1 MTTISQPRVAVVTG
15 AARGIGKS
23 IALRLADDGLDV
35 AVNDLHDQKELLEG
49 VVEDIQKKG
58 RQAVAVC
65 GDVSE
70 EQDVKALIDK
80 AVEKLGGVDV
90 MVANAGIGSFESI
103 LDSTV
108 ENWDRIMRINTRGP
122 MLAYKY
128 AAKQMVKQGR
138 GGRIIG
144 ASSICGK
151 KGAVNLAAYSASK
164 FAVRGL
170 TQSAARELAEHGIT
184 VNAYAPG
191 VIRTQM
197 TASAADGDKGHGS
210 ALLNILG
217 APNARSAEPDVVSS
231 LVSYL
236 VKPEAHFITGQTI
249 TTDGGMVF
257 D

>member
-1 MTTISQPRVAVVTG
+1 MSQQIKVAVVTG
-15 AARGIGKS
+15 AARGIGES
-23 IALRLADDGLDV
+23 IALRLADDGFDV
-35 AVNDLHDQKELLEG
+35 VVNDVSDKKVLLEG
-49 VVEDIQKKG
+49 VILQIQRKG
-58 RQAVAVC
+58 RRAVAFC
-65 GDVSE
+65 GDASE
-70 EQDVKALIDK
+70 EQDVKALVDK
-80 AVEKLGGVDV
+80 AVEEFGGLDV
-90 MVANAGIGSFESI
+90 MVANAGIGSDGSSI
-103 LDSTV
+103 MDV
-108 ENWDRIMRINTRGP
+108 RVDHWDHIMRINTRGP

-151 KGAVNLAAYSASK
+151 RGARLLGPYCASK

-170 TQSAARELAEHGIT
+170 TQVAAIELGEHGIT

-191 VIRTQM
+191 MIATPMIATSR
-197 TASAADGDKGHGS
+197 DGDDGAGS
-210 ALLNILG
+210 VLKKILG
-217 APNARSAEPDVVSS
+217 FPNGRIEGPEVIAS

-249 TTDGGMVF
+249 IADGGLVF